1 MVNSVLILSLVLLVT
16 VSTPLLMDIAYA
28 QTCPDNYVWSNKTMR
43 CITCWEVGQC
53 PFTKDPLGVML
64 LPFESIFGGLT
75 IIVFWGLMISIV
87 WLRTQNP
94 MLVGVLGTAMTAA
107 YLTVAPDPIPN
118 EFDGARIIGG
128 SLLAVSIGISIYHLI
143 SSRIYQP
150 PQ

>member
-1 MVNSVLILSLVLLVT
+1 MKPLIIIALLLVPAI
-16 VSTPLLMDIAYA
+16 VPLVPVFA
-28 QTCPDNYVWSNKTMR
+28 QTCPDNEVWNEDWDR
-43 CITCWEVGQC
+43 CISCMELGSC
-53 PFTKDPLGVML
+53 AFTTDPLGTML
-64 LPFESIFGGLT
+64 IPFDVIFSGLS

-94 MLVGVLGTAMTAA
+94 MLVGILGVAMTAS
-107 YLTVAPDPIPN
+107 YMTVAPEPLPN

-128 SLLAVSIGISIYHLI
+128 SLLAVSIGIAIYHLI